1 MAETMKSDSD
11 KFILFNNGVT
21 IICKKLSYIRNK
33 FTLVDYQI
41 VNGCQTS
48 HVLFNNRDC
57 ITSELQIPIKLI
69 ETGNDDI
76 VNQIIKATNRQTE
89 VSDEQ
94 LIALDEFHRKLEAF
108 YNTFSGTNRLFYERR
123 SKQYNYR
130 TDVEKVRI
138 VSISTQIKAVASMFY
153 DKPHLASRYYGRLL
167 KSIDGIFS
175 DTHKLLP
182 YNVSAFVLYRL
193 EYLFRNKS
201 LPAQYRKFRFFILM
215 LIKYDVAEERIPEM
229 NANKMVKL
237 CENILHI
244 AIDNNSLINEV
255 NKLMQ
260 FINKYVF
267 DISSTESTKTA
278 SLVDNLKAEFLKS

>member
-182 YNVSAFVLYRL
+182 YYVSAFVLYRL